1 MKTKKVKPLFFLGY
15 LLILSLYVFVDSV
28 NLNPLYLEGAF
39 FWAVAIAAGV
49 LLWVVLAFWEFISAR
64 INNQQVHSIFDIF
77 TGLKIPK
84 LAFVIAALPWLYLVV
99 MVVISV
105 PLLSFNAFRTQLGE
119 PEKRTF
125 SSDIQV
131 LDTNQIP
138 VVDAQLARKLADKKL
153 GERPSLGSQVML
165 GEPTL
170 QMVAGKLTW
179 VVPLHHSGIFKWL
192 SNMSGTP
199 GYVTVSATNV
209 NDVTYVDSY
218 KIKYQ
223 PSSYL
228 LDDLLRHVRF
238 SGGLLQGLTDYSFE
252 LDDTGKPYWV
262 VTTYANRIGFALP
275 EASGVM
281 LVDAGS
287 GAIQK
292 YAVGAVP
299 DWVDRVQP
307 EDFIM
312 RQIDNQGEYVHGPL
326 NFSNKDKFRTSPEN
340 AIIYNDGDCYLVTC
354 ITSVG
359 TDESAI
365 GFMMVDMVTKK
376 AYLYEMSGATERSAQ
391 RSAEGKVQDLGFS
404 ASFPIII
411 NVSGQPTYFMPLK
424 DKEGLIKQYALVSV
438 VNYSTVGT
446 GETIALAMKDY
457 QRALSNDTSIDLGS
471 TSQSV
476 QITGTVKRIA
486 AEYNGNGTVYKL
498 MLNEM
503 PGRIF
508 ILDNGLSDQLA
519 LTAAADKVTIDYMN
533 SETGSLL
540 ATDFSNQSIE

>member
-15 LLILSLYVFVDSV
+15 LLILGLYVFVDSV

-64 INNQQVHSIFDIF
+64 INNQQIHSIFDIF

-476 QITGTVKRIA
+476 QIIGTVKRIA